1 MFCYV
6 VNVINVIDF
15 VKGLNCF
22 LFINR
27 KVKLFVFYLQIRDI
41 IFKFMNKI

>member
-1 MFCYV
+1 MFDRERGKKLIMFCYV

-27 KVKLFVFYLQIRDI
+27 KVKLFVFYL
-41 IFKFMNKI
+41 